1 MARKSRYTSMI
12 SPAKLERLVYQAGQY
27 GRLSVEDGDDIQ
39 RNSIGNQ
46 RKIATHFVMGR
57 DDIEIVEHY
66 FDNGYSGMNYDRP
79 DFQRMMEDVE
89 NGRINCI
96 IVKDISRFG
105 RHFIS
110 TSEYVERILPNKSV
124 RLICIND
131 NYDSADECADVSTLM
146 LPLKMVM
153 NDSYV
158 RDISRKIRSGISAKM
173 NSGEYLPSASS
184 VPYGYIR
191 DPEQA
196 TYRIDSEAAKIVQRI
211 FLMRA
216 DGRAFND
223 IARELNGDGV
233 LSPGKLRYIR
243 GVTKAEKYADA
254 LWVRGTIRKI
264 TKDFNDIARELN
276 GDGVLSPGK
285 LRYIRGVTK
294 AEKYADALWVR
305 GTIRK
310 ITKDRVYLGH
320 RIHGKVKCDKLGEE
334 KMRRPEE
341 EWQTIE
347 NAHPPIISQA
357 LFEKVQR
364 VNLEEL
370 NKRDGYE
377 KRNDVVVDHR
387 ELFRGKVVCG
397 ECGHPLAASKGCA
410 RPHAKSGS
418 RVFFD
423 CAAYQTSNHM
433 RCSSHY
439 IRQETL
445 MRAVRQTLDQQVKI
459 AVDLERLLREIR
471 HMPQTS
477 NHMRCSSHYIRQET
491 LMRAVRQTLDQ
502 QVKIAV
508 DLERLLRE
516 IRHMPGVKA
525 ARSSQN
531 RILTSLRV
539 KRQNM
544 EGKLEQLLHDLATGL
559 ITRDEYEYA
568 KKLYTCQHEQFQK
581 EEIAAREVI
590 KEADNHLK
598 DAEQWIAEMKR
609 YQALPEIDRPM
620 LDLLVKRIL
629 VFQDRSIKIELNY
642 ADPYEPLRTYM
653 GKQPEVCDAV

>member
-12 SPAKLERLVYQAGQY
+12 SPSKPERLVYQAGQY

-264 TKDFNDIARELN
+264 TKD
-276 GDGVLSPGK
+276 
-285 LRYIRGVTK
+285 
-294 AEKYADALWVR
+294 
-305 GTIRK
+305 
-310 ITKDRVYLGH
+310 RVYLGH

-334 KMRRPEE
+334 KIRRPEE

-471 HMPQTS
+471 HMP
-477 NHMRCSSHYIRQET
+477 
-491 LMRAVRQTLDQ
+491 
-502 QVKIAV
+502 
-508 DLERLLRE
+508 
-516 IRHMPGVKA
+516 GVKA

-568 KKLYTCQHEQFQK
+568 KRLYTCQQEQFQK

>member
-12 SPAKLERLVYQAGQY
+12 SPAKPERLVYQAGQY

-46 RKIATHFVMGR
+46 REIATHFVMGR

-110 TSEYVERILPNKSV
+110 TSEYVERILPNKGV

-196 TYRIDSEAAKIVQRI
+196 TYRIDPEAAKIVQRI

-264 TKDFNDIARELN
+264 TKD
-276 GDGVLSPGK
+276 S
-285 LRYIRGVTK
+285 
-294 AEKYADALWVR
+294 
-305 GTIRK
+305 
-310 ITKDRVYLGH
+310 VYLGH

-347 NAHPPIISQA
+347 NAHPPIISRA

-397 ECGHPLAASKGCA
+397 ECGHPLVASKGCA

-471 HMPQTS
+471 RMP
-477 NHMRCSSHYIRQET
+477 
-491 LMRAVRQTLDQ
+491 V
-502 QVKIAV
+502 
-508 DLERLLRE
+508 
-516 IRHMPGVKA
+516 VKA

-653 GKQPEVCDAV
+653 GKQTEVCDAV